1 MVTLKRLA
9 KDQAFIDILNTKFAN
24 YKRFG
29 IEGLNSGTTALEQ
42 LVESAALSGVENIQF
57 GMAHR
62 GRLNALHCVFDK
74 PAQLIFK

>member
-1 MVTLKRLA
+1 LTKEEQLVTLRRLA

-42 LVESAALSGVENIQF
+42 LV
-57 GMAHR
+57 
-62 GRLNALHCVFDK
+62 
-74 PAQLIFK
+74 

>member
-1 MVTLKRLA
+1 MA
-9 KDQAFIDILNTKFAN
+9 KDQAFIDILNTKFSN
-24 YKRFG
+24 FKRFG

-42 LVESAALSGVENIQF
+42 LVESAAQSGVENIQF

-74 PAQLIFK
+74 PAQLIFKEFL